1 LERLVLVHPQS
12 PVDSAA
18 GCCCQQ
24 VAAKKTLEKKTTFNM
39 STFIGLF
46 MALLLA
52 LVSSKP
58 TTETDIVAE
67 ILKAID
73 GRDEMWRVTS
83 YLKESRDDLVKEL
96 PLVSPGK

>member
-1 LERLVLVHPQS
+1 MFLFILSRQLTPLL
-12 PVDSAA
+12 AA
-18 GCCCQQ
+18 
-24 VAAKKTLEKKTTFNM
+24 VANKLLPKNLSTM
-39 STFIGLF
+39 STFFCLF
-46 MALLLA
+46 MAVLLA

-73 GRDEMWRVTS
+73 GRDDMWRVTS

>member
-1 LERLVLVHPQS
+1 MFLFILSRQLTPLL
-12 PVDSAA
+12 AA
-18 GCCCQQ
+18 
-24 VAAKKTLEKKTTFNM
+24 VANKLLPKNLSTM
-39 STFIGLF
+39 STFLCLF
-46 MALLLA
+46 MAVLLA

>member
-1 LERLVLVHPQS
+1 
-12 PVDSAA
+12 
-18 GCCCQQ
+18 
-24 VAAKKTLEKKTTFNM
+24 M
-39 STFIGLF
+39 STFLCLF
-46 MALLLA
+46 MAVLLA

-58 TTETDIVAE
+58 TTPETDIVAE

-96 PLVSPGK
+96 PLVSPGKYLFEIHFGSSYLYFEC